1 MSAKKRIRVAFGLA
15 AVGALTIGLAACSS
29 GDSGGDGGGGS
40 EEITTV
46 GFVAVGPEGAWRE
59 ANEQN
64 IQDLS
69 LIHI

>member
-40 EEITTV
+40 EEITT
-46 GFVAVGPEGAWRE
+46 
-59 ANEQN
+59 
-64 IQDLS
+64 LS